1 CCAVPLRGDLHRQI
15 VAARLQV
22 SFVLPGFRVDLDRF
36 LPFLDLL
43 VVPSFTE
50 GLPNV
55 ILEAFAARVP
65 VVATAVG
72 GTPEI
77 VQDAITGLLTPS
89 GDSRALARCLA
100 DVLIAD

>member
-1 CCAVPLRGDLHRQI
+1 EKGFSILIDAARILLGSDPTVGFILFGEGPLRRDLQRQI
-15 VAARLQV
+15 VAAGLEE
-22 SFVLPGFRVDLDRF
+22 SFVLPGFREGLDCF
-36 LPFLDLL
+36 LLFLDLPVSL
-43 VVPSFTE
+43 SFTE

-77 VQDAITGLLTPS
+77 VQD
-89 GDSRALARCLA
+89 
-100 DVLIAD
+100 